1 MSYGNH
7 LTLAFLLLV
16 LAMFKCL
23 PSSVTFSIPSLLCEP
38 SNIAFLTHTCPKFI
52 SLKFLRFWTGD
63 SGLYRPGDSGLEESP
78 PLRAEYP
85 AYPRRLRPLTPET
98 PALCVLESIKGG
110 SGGRRPSSFFSPP
123 PTLISSQRRPSLRI
137 FTGGASTPPDLQHRL
152 HFFIHGLGIVSPRR
166 GHHHGRRRFNFSPNS
181 L

>member
-1 MSYGNH
+1 MMPKAKSHYISLFIPMTCELKMLRNGVELKIHLRSCKPCSLTWWLRLPTFFLQKYWFLETSSSFCSSFSVSYGNH

-16 LAMFKCL
+16 LAMLKCL
-23 PSSVTFSIPSLLCEP
+23 PSSVTISIPSLLCEP

-85 AYPRRLRPLTPET
+85 AYPRRLRPFTPET
-98 PALCVLESIKGG
+98 PALCVLESI
-110 SGGRRPSSFFSPP
+110 
-123 PTLISSQRRPSLRI
+123 
-137 FTGGASTPPDLQHRL
+137 
-152 HFFIHGLGIVSPRR
+152 
-166 GHHHGRRRFNFSPNS
+166 
-181 L
+181 